1 MKQFETMET
10 DFRSLQEENHQLREY
25 ILNLQSQLLE
35 QTRDQSSAP
44 PSPPRRKRALQRDE
58 PDRDSDQ
65 GAQGRSAPSP
75 HGHPNTS
82 NVTQGE
88 PTGDNA
94 SYMEHIDSLRE
105 KYRDY
110 PQHRTSAGGDAS
122 YAADGKR
129 AANE

>member
-1 MKQFETMET
+1 MET

-35 QTRDQSSAP
+35 QNRDQSSAP
-44 PSPPRRKRALQRDE
+44 PSPPRRKRALQHDE
-58 PDRDSDQ
+58 TDRDSDR
-65 GAQGRSAPSP
+65 GAQGQSAPSQ
-75 HGHPNTS
+75 HGHPPTN

-88 PTGDNA
+88 PTGDNT

-110 PQHRTSAGGDAS
+110 PTHRTPAGGDAS

-129 AANE
+129 PANE